1 MRFDRRV
8 GEPLPSS
15 ALRVHAPSGSHCQR
29 GASRLLRRAVPMSWA
44 GAVVGDVAGLGLWH
58 QSLPPATTGGWRLL
72 CPEDRP
78 RQLASAAQGAG
89 AHSPLWPTAAGTDR
103 KRNPPRHRPA
113 EAVAAPGAALEPGM
127 AAART
132 LTGSQAQPGGH
143 SPCPCIKAPYIPLSG
158 GYAFVPGRR
167 SVRRPRRMDRSVER
181 HVNASL
187 ATFGLAEPTTLDA
200 GAGTGRYRASA
211 ATRESGRKTSAPC
224 PNSRAVI
231 DEWPRAAPMPST
243 AA

>member
-1 MRFDRRV
+1 MTGGSANRSRPRPL
-8 GEPLPSS
+8 ESTLPSV
-15 ALRVHAPSGSHCQR
+15 LTVKGGHLVCSGGPCR
-29 GASRLLRRAVPMSWA
+29 CPGL
-44 GAVVGDVAGLGLWH
+44 GAVVGDVAGPGLWH

-113 EAVAAPGAALEPGM
+113 EAVAAPGAALEPGT

-143 SPCPCIKAPYIPLSG
+143 SPCPCIKAPYIPLSR
-158 GYAFVPGRR
+158 GYAFVLGRR
-167 SVRRPRRMDRSVER
+167 SVRRPRRMDRSVWR

-187 ATFGLAEPTTLDA
+187 ARSD
-200 GAGTGRYRASA
+200 
-211 ATRESGRKTSAPC
+211 
-224 PNSRAVI
+224 
-231 DEWPRAAPMPST
+231 
-243 AA
+243 

>member
-1 MRFDRRV
+1 MTGGSANRSRPRPL
-8 GEPLPSS
+8 ESTLPSVLTVKGGHLVCS
-15 ALRVHAPSGSHCQR
+15 GGPCRCPGLALSLAT
-29 GASRLLRRAVPMSWA
+29 L
-44 GAVVGDVAGLGLWH
+44 LGLAYGTRVET
-58 QSLPPATTGGWRLL
+58 PMPGGS
-72 CPEDRP
+72 P
-78 RQLASAAQGAG
+78 RQRASAAQGAG

-143 SPCPCIKAPYIPLSG
+143 SPCPCIKTPYIPLSG
-158 GYAFVPGRR
+158 GYAFVLGRR

-200 GAGTGRYRASA
+200 GAVTGRYRASA
-211 ATRESGRKTSAPC
+211 VTRESSRKTSAPC

-231 DEWPRAAPMPST
+231 NEWPRAAPMPST

>member
-15 ALRVHAPSGSHCQR
+15 ALRVHAPFGSHCQR

-44 GAVVGDVAGLGLWH
+44 GAVVGDVAGPGLWH

-72 CPEDRP
+72 CPENRP

-143 SPCPCIKAPYIPLSG
+143 SPCPCIKTPYIPLSG
-158 GYAFVPGRR
+158 GTSVLGLRARRSPARPAQRRPLPSHRPPSQVPGPVCRTPCECLPR
-167 SVRRPRRMDRSVER
+167 NVSDKRDLRPSSAVR
-181 HVNASL
+181 A
-187 ATFGLAEPTTLDA
+187 
-200 GAGTGRYRASA
+200 
-211 ATRESGRKTSAPC
+211 
-224 PNSRAVI
+224 
-231 DEWPRAAPMPST
+231 
-243 AA
+243 